1 MRVIA
6 GSARGRPLKVPPG
19 KTTRPTSDR
28 VREALFGMLEALPLA
43 WDRVLDLY
51 AGSGALGIEA
61 LSRGAQ
67 AADFV
72 ESARA
77 ACAVIRD
84 NLTATGF
91 SERAR
96 VFCRPVERALP
107 DLTGQYDIIL
117 LDPPYADPGRDN
129 LLRNLGCSALLTDRT
144 VVVVEHSR
152 RHPVAESYGQVHL
165 IKQRRYGDTVIS
177 IFQQG
182 NRESR
187 LDDCDL
193 RGQL

>member
-6 GSARGRPLKVPPG
+6 GSARGRLLKAPTQ

-28 VREALFGMLEALPLA
+28 VREALFGMLEALPIP

-61 LSRGAQ
+61 LSRGAGSV
-67 AADFV
+67 DFV

-77 ACAVIRD
+77 ACAVIRQ
-84 NLTATGF
+84 NLVQTDLL
-91 SERAR
+91 ERAR
-96 VFCRPVERALP
+96 IICRPVERTVP
-107 DLTGQYDIIL
+107 DLIGPYDIIM
-117 LDPPYADPGRDN
+117 LDPPYADLGRDN
-129 LLRNLGCSALLTDRT
+129 LLHGFGCSALLTGRT

-152 RHPVAESYGQVHL
+152 RHPVDDSYGLLRL
-165 IKQRRYGDTVIS
+165 IKQRRYGDTMIS

-182 NRESR
+182 EPP
-187 LDDCDL
+187 
-193 RGQL
+193 